1 MEIKDVK
8 NILIFKLCCFGDIM
22 FLTPTI
28 SALNRNIPEAKTT
41 LIASSWIANL
51 GNYLKHVD
59 EVIIFNDVFV
69 PWERVFLCGEVEYA
83 VNMVIRFSSF
93 HRQSHGPGGW

>member
-28 SALNRNIPEAKTT
+28 SALKRNFPEAKITF
-41 LIASSWIANL
+41 IASSWIANL
-51 GNYLKHVD
+51 KNYLKNVD
-59 EVIIFNDVFV
+59 EFIIFNDVF
-69 PWERVFLCGEVEYA
+69 EVYY
-83 VNMVIRFSSF
+83 I
-93 HRQSHGPGGW
+93 PP